1 MILDL
6 AVAAFIVAFYLLFI
20 TGIFLSLK
28 IMKDGIQ
35 WKDPTVISGSIAL
48 LMMMLSAIAFST
60 YVILEAI

>member
-6 AVAAFIVAFYLLFI
+6 AVAALIVAFYLLFI